1 MKIVLI
7 SGTNSRM
14 SGGLFYSIKNLG
26 MSMIN
31 HCGQEVTY
39 VCHDDGYSDVDR
51 ESWKGLPLSIYH
63 LVNLPILKRLGFS
76 FDIHRILDA
85 INPDIIDIQGTWM
98 YYSYAALKYKKKH
111 PNCKIVITPRGTL
124 DRLKLSTMSVQ
135 KKLAYRLYEQEN
147 FEKADCFRALSVP
160 EANSMRIFG
169 VKVPIA
175 VIPNG
180 FTLPN
185 HFANPADLR
194 EVKTI
199 LFVGRINPKKGL
211 KEMIEGINLLRNVR
225 PDLLQQWKFKI
236 AGWDQNG
243 HIEMLQELV
252 KSYNLGES
260 VEFLGQ
266 KYGEDK
272 EKELLDAQAFILTSF
287 SEGMPMSVL
296 EAWAYKLPI
305 VMTDGC
311 NLPDGFEEKAA
322 LRVETTPESICD
334 GLVKFFSMS
343 DSERVRMGEN
353 GYNLVVKKYQWNKIA
368 DDSVELYNYLLDG
381 GVKPHFML
389 E

>member
-14 SGGLFYSIKNLG
+14 SGGLFFSIKNLG
-26 MSMIN
+26 KSMIN

-39 VCHDDGYSDVDR
+39 VCHDDGYSDADR
-51 ESWKGLPLSIYH
+51 ETWQGLPLALYH
-63 LVNLPILKRLGFS
+63 LVNFPFLKRLGFS
-76 FDIHRILDA
+76 FDIHRILEEEK
-85 INPDIIDIQGTWM
+85 PDIIDIQSTWM

-124 DRLKLSTMSVQ
+124 DRIKLSNMSVQ
-135 KKLAYRLYEQEN
+135 KKLSYRLYEKEN
-147 FEKADCFRALSVP
+147 FEKADSFRALCVP
-160 EANSMRIFG
+160 EANSMRTFG
-169 VKVPIA
+169 IKVPIA

-185 HFANPADLR
+185 HFANPADRR

-211 KEMIEGINLLRNVR
+211 KEMIEGINLLRNSR

-243 HIEMLQELV
+243 HIEMLQKLV
-252 KSYNLGES
+252 KSYNLMES
-260 VEFLGQ
+260 VVFLGQ
-266 KYGEDK
+266 KYGADK

-322 LRVETTPESICD
+322 LRVETTPESICE

-353 GYNLVVKKYQWNKIA
+353 GYNLVVEKYQWNKIA
-368 DDSVELYNYLLDG
+368 EDSVELYNYLLNG
-381 GVKPHFML
+381 GAKPRFML

>member
-14 SGGLFYSIKNLG
+14 SGGLFYSIKSLG
-26 MSMIN
+26 KSMIH

-39 VCHDDGYSDVDR
+39 VCHDDGYSDADR
-51 ESWKGLPLSIYH
+51 ETWMGLPLALYH
-63 LVNLPILKRLGFS
+63 LVNLPLVKRLGFS
-76 FDIHRILDA
+76 FDIHRRLEEEK
-85 INPDIIDIQGTWM
+85 PDIIDIQSTWM

-124 DRLKLSTMSVQ
+124 DRIRLSNMSVQ
-135 KKLAYRLYEQEN
+135 KKLSYSLYEKEN
-147 FEKADCFRALSVP
+147 FEKADCFRALCVP
-160 EANSMRIFG
+160 EANSMRTFG
-169 VKVPIA
+169 IKVPIA

-180 FTLPN
+180 FTLPA
-185 HFANPADLR
+185 HYANPADPR
-194 EVKTI
+194 EVKII

-211 KEMIEGINLLRNVR
+211 KEMIEGINLLRNSR
-225 PDLLQQWKFKI
+225 PDLLQRWKFKI

-260 VEFLGQ
+260 VVFLGQ
-266 KYGEDK
+266 KYGADK

-311 NLPDGFEEKAA
+311 NLPDGFEEEAA
-322 LRVETTPESICD
+322 LRVETTPESICE

-368 DDSVELYNYLLDG
+368 EDSVELYKYLLNG
-381 GVKPHFML
+381 GTKPHFML

>member
-26 MSMIN
+26 ISMIN

-76 FDIHRILDA
+76 FDIHRILEA

-98 YYSYAALKYKKKH
+98 YYSYVALKYKKKH

-169 VKVPIA
+169 INVPIA

-211 KEMIEGINLLRNVR
+211 KEMIDGINLLRNVR

-252 KSYNLGES
+252 KSYSLGES

-368 DDSVELYNYLLDG
+368 DDSVELYNYLLNG

>member
-252 KSYNLGES
+252 KSYNLGGS

-368 DDSVELYNYLLDG
+368 DDSVELYNYLLNG